1 MQRATI
7 SMSDEFAADLQNFM
21 AARGYGN
28 RSEALREL
36 AQIGLERAK
45 LEGPSAGPCVATLS
59 YVYDHHIRELA
70 KRLTAASHH
79 HHDLGLA
86 TMHIH
91 LDPQTCLEI
100 AVLRGPIDAVR
111 AFANAVLNE
120 RGVHSGHLS
129 VIPVAVVAG
138 VDHHHEV
145 RPGSPSGTNSTQAT

>member
-7 SMSDEFAADLQNFM
+7 SMSDEFAGELQAFM
-21 AARGYGN
+21 LARGYAN
-28 RSEALREL
+28 RSEALRAL
-36 AQIGLERAK
+36 AQIGLEQAK
-45 LEGPSAGPCVATLS
+45 LEAEPRIECVATLS
-59 YVYDHHIRELA
+59 YVYDHHTRELA

-91 LDPQTCLEI
+91 LDQQSCLEI
-100 AVLRGPIDAVR
+100 AVLRGPVEAVR

-129 VIPVAVVAG
+129 VIPVDG
-138 VDHHHEV
+138 PGHHH
-145 RPGSPSGTNSTQAT
+145 PHHHPHDDASG